1 MGLHC
6 VSEDAVLRPPVKLDF
21 SNNPQRTKPF
31 VLNGSPMSN
40 RPMSLTNSGEF
51 RRKEKGLKNPKT
63 PKYYNDDNYYTLNLN
78 TKNIIG
84 SESLGNT
91 TLRFEQQSYTLNYI
105 AVHSAIWESTPGPQL
120 SMVFTTPELAILH
133 LCIPIDL
140 AKTDTNVNSFLSH
153 WLYDETS
160 MPPGFTVNELM
171 NFNKPIVSFASLQY
185 CLRYN
190 NGEQVSP
197 YTFFIFNTPLSV
209 NVSKCPDWIK
219 NISKEDKVPAEGD
232 SGSYMRKTFDSIFN
246 LMLHGQVNYFMR
258 DVKDP
263 RLISVE
269 SHFSDDRTQN
279 SVKPIYYTIKKED
292 LYKKKVTEGFA
303 SNQIKLQNV
312 KCYPI
317 NLQTQLDDNGSVVI
331 DQETNTPI
339 DIRDIN
345 ARDVKE
351 TDPSLAMNA
360 QNLEIENNNRVRFYI
375 VLGVIGF
382 IFLVILIVSCIY
394 LLRGGSF
401 TGAPIGNFS
410 VDAVTNA
417 AVVTSAAAVA
427 KAKSGGTSPKPE
439 NKKQEN
445 KKLAAAN
452 TSSPTP

>member
-1 MGLHC
+1 
-6 VSEDAVLRPPVKLDF
+6 
-21 SNNPQRTKPF
+21 
-31 VLNGSPMSN
+31 
-40 RPMSLTNSGEF
+40 
-51 RRKEKGLKNPKT
+51 
-63 PKYYNDDNYYTLNLN
+63 
-78 TKNIIG
+78 
-84 SESLGNT
+84 
-91 TLRFEQQSYTLNYI
+91 
-105 AVHSAIWESTPGPQL
+105 
-120 SMVFTTPELAILH
+120 MVFTTPEMAILH
-133 LCIPIDL
+133 ICIPIEL
-140 AKTDTNVNSFLSH
+140 ANTDKNVNSFLSH
-153 WLYDETS
+153 WLYDEKS

-171 NFNKPIVSFASLQY
+171 NFNEPIVSFASLQY

-190 NGEQVSP
+190 NGEQLSP
-197 YTFFIFNTPLSV
+197 YTFFIFKTALKV

-219 NISKEDKVPAEGD
+219 SLSKEDKVPSEGD
-232 SGSYMRKTFDSIFN
+232 TAPYMRKTFDSIFN
-246 LMLHGQVNYFMR
+246 LMLHGQVKYFMR

-303 SNQIKLQNV
+303 SNQRRLQNV

-317 NLQTQLDDNGSVVI
+317 NLETQLDDNGSVVI

-345 ARDVKE
+345 ARDDKE
-351 TDPSLAMNA
+351 TDPMIAMKA

-382 IFLVILIVSCIY
+382 IFLVIFVVSCIY
-394 LLRGGSF
+394 FLRGGSF

-410 VDAVTNA
+410 TDAVVNA
-417 AVVTSAAAVA
+417 AVATSAAVVA
-427 KAKSGGTSPKPE
+427 KAKGSTSPKPP
-439 NKKQEN
+439 EN

-452 TSSPTP
+452 ATSPTP